1 MAYLKKRN
9 LLIVSAFA
17 LVLMAAN
24 NRADHGKYF
33 EISKN
38 IEIFTTL
45 YKELNTYYVDDV
57 DPSKLMRTG
66 VDAMLNS
73 LDPYTNYISESDIEG
88 YRFITEGKYTGV
100 GASFDKV
107 GETIFIT
114 DVAEGSPSQKAG
126 LKAGDKILAVDGK
139 SALNRSVDEVGDIL
153 KGAPST
159 DVELTVNRPQLDGG
173 LKMMKIKVKRDE
185 VTEQNVPYF
194 GMLNDKTGYIVLT
207 TFTQKAGE
215 NVEKAFKELKEKN
228 PNMTSLVF
236 DLRGNGGGLLTE
248 AVNICNIWIP
258 KSELVVALKGKVID
272 WDRSFKTL
280 NPSVD
285 EQMPIVILVDKG
297 TASASEIVSGTL
309 QDYDRAVVMG
319 QRSYGKGLV
328 QNMRDIG
335 YNSKL
340 KLTTAKY
347 YIPSGR
353 CIQAVKYENGKPV
366 ELPDSLRAVF
376 KTKAGRT
383 VLDGGG
389 IRPDV
394 MIDKAGDLGLMKT
407 LQEKY
412 LIFDYVTQFALKNPT
427 IDAPEKFKFTEFD
440 EFVAYLSKRNFQYD
454 SESEKL
460 IKKLREEAKK
470 EKYATIES
478 ELAAIET
485 KVQVDKKNDLQKHK
499 VEIVHEIENQIIAR
513 YYYEKGMIKMNLR
526 NDAEV
531 ESALKLFDNPAKYK
545 GLLGKK

>member
-1 MAYLKKRN
+1 
-9 LLIVSAFA
+9 
-17 LVLMAAN
+17 
-24 NRADHGKYF
+24 
-33 EISKN
+33 
-38 IEIFTTL
+38 
-45 YKELNTYYVDDV
+45 
-57 DPSKLMRTG
+57 
-66 VDAMLNS
+66 
-73 LDPYTNYISESDIEG
+73 
-88 YRFITEGKYTGV
+88 
-100 GASFDKV
+100 
-107 GETIFIT
+107 
-114 DVAEGSPSQKAG
+114 
-126 LKAGDKILAVDGK
+126 
-139 SALNRSVDEVGDIL
+139 
-153 KGAPST
+153 
-159 DVELTVNRPQLDGG
+159 VN
-173 LKMMKIKVKRDE
+173 
-185 VTEQNVPYF
+185 
-194 GMLNDKTGYIVLT
+194 
-207 TFTQKAGE
+207 
-215 NVEKAFKELKEKN
+215 
-228 PNMTSLVF
+228 
-236 DLRGNGGGLLTE
+236 
-248 AVNICNIWIP
+248 
-258 KSELVVALKGKVID
+258 LKGKVVD

-394 MIDKAGDLGLMKT
+394 MLTKPEDLGLMKT

-440 EFVAYLSKRNFQYD
+440 EFVTFLTKRNFQYD

-460 IKKLREEAKK
+460 IKKLRDEAKK

-485 KVQVDKKNDLQKHK
+485 KVQIDKKNDLQKHK
-499 VEIVHEIENQIIAR
+499 AEIVHEIENTIISR
-513 YYYEKGMIKMNLR
+513 YYFEKGMIKMNLR
-526 NDAEV
+526 NDEEI
-531 ESALKLFDNPAKYK
+531 ESALKLLDDQTKYK
-545 GLLGKK
+545 ALLTKK